1 MTLHKDIYIIAY
13 KNAKGKCFE
22 KKIIE
27 EMSNMVKSTD
37 EIKAAR
43 NAYYRKY
50 RANNKEKIK
59 AINLRYWQKKAAAL
73 AAEQKGEAED
83 DKNED

>member
-1 MTLHKDIYIIAY
+1 
-13 KNAKGKCFE
+13 
-22 KKIIE
+22 
-27 EMSNMVKSTD
+27 MVKSTD